1 MKKRLF
7 LFCLTGILISGACL
21 AQNWPQFGG
30 MERDGKVTGFKAPAS
45 WPSQLEQQWKIT
57 IGSGDATPVLV
68 GKSIYTHTRQG
79 DEEII
84 RCIDVAT
91 GKEIWKSSYPAP
103 VVTGPSASHPGPRS
117 SPAEASG
124 RLVTF
129 GVSGILSCL
138 DATTG
143 NVIWRKDNPE
153 GLVPQFYTG
162 MSPLV
167 VDNTCIVYTG
177 TKENGAVQA
186 LDLSNGNLKWEWKG
200 EGPSYASPKVMNME
214 SGKLIIV
221 QSEKNL
227 LALNSADG
235 KLVWQIATP
244 PQQRFYNAAS
254 PYIYRDIIYYT
265 GQGLGMKAVKVV
277 QNGGNFTTQEL
288 WVNPEIGGKWNTP
301 VLHDGYL
308 YGFTDQKRIY
318 CINAANGEKAWVDE
332 AVNSDFAG
340 IVDCGSV
347 IIGLPSTGNLI
358 VLKPD
363 PGSYSELAKY
373 KLAET
378 PVYSYPIVAGNMIYV
393 KDAEN
398 LTGYMIK

>member
-7 LFCLTGILISGACL
+7 LFCLTGIFISGACL

-378 PVYSYPIVAGNMIYV
+378 PVYSYPLVSGNMIYV

>member
-378 PVYSYPIVAGNMIYV
+378 PVYSYPLVSGNMIYV